1 VENAREVTV
10 SELRL
15 SLAAV
20 LERVDKGERFTVT
33 RDGELWA
40 VLLPT
45 NEALW
50 CEALAAR
57 FRGHLPPF
65 TPEALDA
72 WIADVMARA
81 DLSGLME
88 PVPTRNEPV

>member
-1 VENAREVTV
+1 VGTAPG
-10 SELRL
+10 LDRL
-15 SLAAV
+15 AFPAPLPPV
-20 LERVDKGERFTVT
+20 LDRVDKGERFTVT
-33 RDGELWA
+33 RDGEPWA

-57 FRGHLPPF
+57 FRGRLPPF
-65 TPEALDA
+65 TQEALGA

-81 DLSGLME
+81 DLSELLALA
-88 PVPTRNEPV
+88 

>member
-1 VENAREVTV
+1 MDNAHEVSV

-15 SLAAV
+15 TLAAV
-20 LERVDKGERFTVT
+20 LDRVDKGERFTVT
-33 RDGELWA
+33 RDGEPWA

-81 DLSGLME
+81 DLSELVE
-88 PVPTRNEPV
+88 PAGA